1 MFAAPSVPFRY
12 FGAVHNGEDS
22 AMSDTNRTIGAVLG
36 LNKSKPPKAP
46 GPMPQLM
53 TEEQQHKEAIIYA
66 LSATDKLREE
76 RDLALNRVQQLASEL
91 AAVRTD
97 SARELMAQKTEYDGS
112 IAIAR
117 ADNTALRRQLSETGE
132 KLEKY
137 QTWCYQLLTKDEDF
151 QRYFSD
157 QFGVLED
164 AKAHVSLGIA
174 TAVNNAATAIS
185 TAMTALAD
193 TAQHATEGLGKQITH
208 ALTDSRAFLADLKQK
223 AVDTPYR
230 AEPKPP
236 VKRPL
241 ESVEELS
248 AKAEAELSSWIAMR
262 QTAKTDDDE
271 PREDS

>member
-1 MFAAPSVPFRY
+1 
-12 FGAVHNGEDS
+12 
-22 AMSDTNRTIGAVLG
+22 MSDTNRTIGAVLG